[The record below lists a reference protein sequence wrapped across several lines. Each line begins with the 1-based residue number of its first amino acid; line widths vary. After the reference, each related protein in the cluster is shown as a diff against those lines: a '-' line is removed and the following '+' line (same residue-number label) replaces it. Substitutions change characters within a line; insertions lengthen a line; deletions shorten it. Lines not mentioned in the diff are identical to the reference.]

1 LPKSDVLELR
11 LPPLP
16 KGEAPEVGPADANA
30 PTEKAGFSESDSASL
45 DPGAGGLKREDDDV
59 PLARLEKGADEAE
72 DADLGS
78 DDADLD
84 EKPKGDGDGSVV
96 GAAGLGVN
104 PVAGVAEFE
113 GAAKDA
119 KLDGGAGIV
128 AGVEVAGLRKEN
140 GAAGMEGLLGGLG
153 ALCVLAGE
161 DLPS

>member
-1 LPKSDVLELR
+1 LPKNDVLELR

-16 KGEAPEVGPADANA
+16 KGEAPEVEPADANA
-30 PTEKAGFSESDSASL
+30 PIEKAGFGESDSASL
-45 DPGAGGLKREDDDV
+45 DPGGLNREDDDV

-72 DADLGS
+72 DVDLGS

-84 EKPKGDGDGSVV
+84 EKLKGDGSVV

-153 ALCVLAGE
+153 ALCVFAGE